1 MEEYFEFHVRTRVI
15 YQPGLA
21 NDVGDEAAR
30 FGAVRAFVVADPGV
44 VAAGI
49 VDRIRASLEQRVT
62 VVGVASDV
70 PANSSVS
77 AVERITSRARSHAPN
92 LIVGV
97 GGGSALDTA
106 KAVRMLLS
114 EGGTLDDYQGYNLLE
129 RPLMPLIA
137 IPTTAGTGS
146 EVTAWAVIRDEQA
159 GVKLAFGSPYL
170 APDLALLDPVLTCS
184 LPAAL
189 TAATGM
195 DALTH
200 AIESYVGRQTNVIT
214 EALAAQAVS
223 MIANH
228 LRAATHTGDDL
239 EARGAMLVASCLA
252 GAAFSSGGG
261 SLGIV
266 HALSHAIGGRTG
278 AHHGTINAI
287 LLPHGMRFNAG
298 VSGSRLARLAWQLGV
313 NTGGRTEQV
322 VIDEAID
329 AVRDL
334 AAECDLPLRLRDVG
348 VPYADL
354 PTLAERSLG
363 DAAVFTNPRPVSADD
378 ALAVLHAAW

>member
-1 MEEYFEFHVRTRVI
+1 MEEYFEFHIRTRVI

-30 FGAVRAFVVADPGV
+30 FGDVRAFVVADPGV

-49 VDRIRASLEQRVT
+49 VEQIRASLQRRVA
-62 VVGVASDV
+62 VVGIASDV
-70 PANSSVS
+70 PANSSVA
-77 AVERITSRARSHAPN
+77 AVGQITSQARACAAN
-92 LIVGV
+92 LLVGV

-114 EGGTLDDYQGYNLLE
+114 EGGSLHDHQGYNLLE
-129 RPLMPLIA
+129 RPLLPLIA

-146 EVTAWAVIRDEQA
+146 EVTAWAVIRDEHA

-170 APDLALLDPVLTCS
+170 APDLAILDPMLTRS
-184 LPAAL
+184 LPAML

-200 AIESYVGRQTNVIT
+200 AIESFIGRQTNVIT
-214 EALAAQAVS
+214 EALAAQAVG

-228 LRAATHTGDDL
+228 LRAATHTGEDL
-239 EARGAMLVASCLA
+239 EARGAMLVASCIA

-266 HALSHAIGGRTG
+266 HALSHAIGGRIG
-278 AHHGTINAI
+278 IHHGTANAI
-287 LLPHGMRFNAG
+287 LLPHGMRFNAS
-298 VSGSRLARLAWQLGV
+298 VSASRLARLAWQLGV

-334 AAECDLPLRLRDVG
+334 AADCDLPVRLRDVG
-348 VPYADL
+348 VAYDDL
-354 PTLAERSLG
+354 PAYAELALG